1 MASSYSFIKANL
13 FGVRRGRAFQ
23 QRVLGG
29 LSLCSV
35 RPGELEELERF
46 LDSFAV
52 AGKTT
57 IARRL
62 VWSGAGRFLTL
73 LLRGEGHQIVGANLF
88 YFRPEET
95 EPTLVHES
103 FLGIISD
110 YRGRGL
116 ARALRQTAIDGFAQ
130 WPELTGIT
138 TEIGVGFEASRK
150 LAIELGYQ
158 PRHPS
163 GDPKHSSELVLR
175 FGV

>member
-1 MASSYSFIKANL
+1 MVTSYSFIKSN
-13 FGVRRGRAFQ
+13 FVGVRRARAFQ
-23 QRVLGG
+23 QQSLGG
-29 LSLCSV
+29 LLLCPV
-35 RPGELEELERF
+35 QPGELRELECF

-52 AGKTT
+52 AGRTT
-57 IARRL
+57 RARRL
-62 VWSGAGRFLTL
+62 VWSFGGRFLTL
-73 LLRGEGHQIVGANLF
+73 ILRGAGHQIVGANLF

-95 EPTLVHES
+95 EPTLIHES
-103 FLGIISD
+103 FLGIISE

-138 TEIGVGFEASRK
+138 TEIGVSFEASRK

-163 GDPKHSSELVLR
+163 GGPEHSSEFILR
-175 FGV
+175 FGR